1 MNRKDG
7 LTLSAQTTAPNPRRF
22 SSKSGPALSNAFLTV
37 LLPLRVVGDEHKTV
51 ALSIIATLTTGLV
64 ILLATIVVNGGF
76 SEDLFFKYVF
86 PMIIASVSLAVF
98 FVFVFA
104 KNKGKLPGF

>member
-1 MNRKDG
+1 M
-7 LTLSAQTTAPNPRRF
+7 
-22 SSKSGPALSNAFLTV
+22 
-37 LLPLRVVGDEHKTV
+37 GDEHKTV

-98 FVFVFA
+98 FIFVFA
-104 KNKGKLPGF
+104 KNKGKLPWLQ

>member
-1 MNRKDG
+1 M
-7 LTLSAQTTAPNPRRF
+7 
-22 SSKSGPALSNAFLTV
+22 
-37 LLPLRVVGDEHKTV
+37 GDEHKMV

-104 KNKGKLPGF
+104 KNKGKLPWF

>member
-1 MNRKDG
+1 
-7 LTLSAQTTAPNPRRF
+7 
-22 SSKSGPALSNAFLTV
+22 
-37 LLPLRVVGDEHKTV
+37 
-51 ALSIIATLTTGLV
+51 
-64 ILLATIVVNGGF
+64 VNGGF

-98 FVFVFA
+98 FVFA